1 MGALPK
7 QRTSHARQ
15 GDRRAHQALKLP
27 QLVACP
33 NCKNRD
39 FRTMPALTV
48 ACTVAVRFFC
58 PAQRKV
64 NTPVEGQQGIS
75 FHLLSLQI
83 S

>member
-33 NCKNRD
+33 NCKKLRLSHHACPNCGMYRGRQV
-39 FRTMPALTV
+39 FLPRT
-48 ACTVAVRFFC
+48 
-58 PAQRKV
+58 KK
-64 NTPVEGQQGIS
+64 S
-75 FHLLSLQI
+75 
-83 S
+83 